1 MTKPIEAQPA
11 TVPETAPQVGEALSR
26 WDWAE
31 RAVWTDRMLT
41 ALDEGVKG
49 HVWFRLFDKVFSAVS
64 LSKRQLAAAWAAASS
79 NLRAAYAKVARN
91 DGAPGVDHI
100 TAEEFGSQLDAN
112 LKTLSEDLRTGQYRP
127 QVIRRTL
134 IPKPGT
140 KEKRPLGIPTVRDR
154 VVQAAVVHVI
164 EPIFE
169 KEFATHSYGFRPG
182 LGCKDALRRVD
193 ELLESGYAYVVD
205 ADLKSYFDT
214 IPHEPLLARL
224 RERIADGRVLTLI
237 EQFLHAGILTD
248 AGLIDPEAGAP
259 QGAVL
264 SPLLSNIYLNPLD
277 HLMVVQG
284 FEMVRYADDF
294 VILCRSAEEA
304 ERALGVVQDWT
315 ASAGLTLHPTK
326 TRVVDIR
333 QEGFDFLGY
342 HFKTIEDGRLF
353 REPRQKSLAKLKDA
367 LREKTHRANGHSLAV
382 IIKAVNTTLVG
393 WFHYFQHS
401 HHTTFKPLDGWV
413 RMRLRSILRKRSGL
427 RGRGRGRDH
436 TRWQNSH
443 FTTLGLFTLK
453 SAHVLAVQSCHR

>member
-1 MTKPIEAQPA
+1 MTKPTEERPASVPA
-11 TVPETAPQVGEALSR
+11 TAQQAGDALSR
-26 WDWAE
+26 WDWVE
-31 RAVWTDRMLT
+31 HAVWTDRMLT

-49 HVWFRLFDKVFSAVS
+49 QVWFRLIDKVFSE
-64 LSKRQLAAAWAAASS
+64 R
-79 NLRAAYAKVARN
+79 NLYAAYAKVARN

-100 TAEEFGSQLDAN
+100 TVEEFGSQLDAN
-112 LKTLSEDLRTGQYRP
+112 LKKLSEDLRTGAYRP
-127 QVIRRTL
+127 QLIRRTE

-182 LGCKDALRRVD
+182 LGCKDALRRVN
-193 ELLESGYAYVVD
+193 ELLQKGYVYVVD

-224 RERIADGRVLTLI
+224 RERIADGRVLSLI

-248 AGLIDPEAGAP
+248 VGIIDPEAGAP

-277 HLMVVQG
+277 QQMSAQG
-284 FEMVRYADDF
+284 FQMVRYADDF

-304 ERALGVVQDWT
+304 EQALGVVQEWT
-315 ASAGLTLHPTK
+315 AQAGLTLHPTK
-326 TRVVDIR
+326 TRVVDAR
-333 QEGFDFLGY
+333 QDGFDFLGY
-342 HFKTIEDGRLF
+342 RFKPVQDGRILHF
-353 REPRQKSLAKLKDA
+353 PRKKSLQKMKEAVRK
-367 LREKTHRANGHSLAV
+367 KTHRSNGHSLCV
-382 IIKAVNTTLVG
+382 IIRDVNTTLRG

-401 HHTTFKPLDGWV
+401 YRTTFRELDSWIKMRV
-413 RMRLRSILRKRSGL
+413 RSVLRKRAG
-427 RGRGRGRDH
+427 GRGPGRGSDH
-436 TRWQNSH
+436 SKWENAFFAKR
-443 FTTLGLFTLK
+443 GLFNLQA
-453 SAHVLAVQSCHR
+453 AHKLAAQSCLR

>member
-1 MTKPIEAQPA
+1 MHKPTEERPA
-11 TVPETAPQVGEALSR
+11 SVPGTAPQAGDILSH
-26 WDWAE
+26 WDWVE
-31 RAVWTDRMLT
+31 HAVWTDRMLT

-49 HVWFRLFDKVFSAVS
+49 HVWFRLFDKVFSAMS
-64 LSKRQLAAAWAAASS
+64 LSKRQLAAAGAAVRS

-112 LKTLSEDLRTGQYRP
+112 LKKLSEDLRTGTYRP
-127 QVIRRTL
+127 QLIRRTE

-169 KEFATHSYGFRPG
+169 REFAPRSYGFRPG
-182 LGCKDALRRVD
+182 LGCKDGLRRVN
-193 ELLESGYAYVVD
+193 ELLQNGYVYVVD
-205 ADLKSYFDT
+205 ADLKSYFDS
-214 IPHEPLLARL
+214 IPHQPLLARL

-248 AGLIDPEAGAP
+248 VGIIDPEAGAP

-277 HLMVVQG
+277 HLLMAQG
-284 FEMVRYADDF
+284 FAMVRYADDF
-294 VILCRSAEEA
+294 VILCRSGEEA
-304 ERALGVVQDWT
+304 DRALAVVQAWT

-326 TRVVDIR
+326 TRVVDAR
-333 QEGFDFLGY
+333 EDGFDFLGY
-342 HFKTIEDGRLF
+342 HFKPVSDGRILHF
-353 REPRQKSLAKLKDA
+353 PRKKSLEKLKDA
-367 LREKTHRANGHSLAV
+367 VRAKTHRNNGHSLFV
-382 IIKAVNTTLVG
+382 IIQDLNTTLRG

-401 HHTTFKPLDGWV
+401 HRTTFSEIDSWIQ
-413 RMRLRSILRKRSGL
+413 MRLRSVLRKRTGR
-427 RGRGRGRDH
+427 RGRGRGSDH
-436 TRWQNSH
+436 QKWKNEY
-443 FTTLGLFTLK
+443 FTKRGLFNLK
-453 SAHVLAVQSCHR
+453 ASHKLAAQSCHR